1 MTVLVRPG
9 VLGRICKKI
18 KAIAPMPHNGIARIQ
33 NRFQSDFPESW
44 SRRLLNARP
53 GSSTISSHRW
63 TTSGTSRMFT
73 TALPKATSVP
83 SDVHPNY
90 FLGSA

>member
-1 MTVLVRPG
+1 
-9 VLGRICKKI
+9 
-18 KAIAPMPHNGIARIQ
+18 MPHNGIARIQ